1 MRDDLQDVVDE
12 VSRLLGAPATLEDV
26 DFTLLAFCA
35 HPTDGD
41 EGDEEG
47 DAPTAMDAVRARS
60 ILGRGSTPAT
70 RRWFEDLGIARAERP
85 LRTPADPATG
95 VLTRLLLPVRADG
108 RTRGY
113 LWLLDGGRTDPDDA
127 TDPALAAAVAL
138 AARAGRLLAER
149 DDDGDLGPALAA
161 VLTASGPARDRAT
174 RALADRLEGGTPL
187 ALVALRPPRGGLPER
202 WRPPPAAAV
211 LHGGDD
217 GRGDDGG
224 GDDGGAEVAVLVR
237 LARTADLR
245 PAGAAAAA
253 ALARLPAGAGAGV
266 SAATTDVADLPGRW
280 AQARAAAA
288 VVATVPRLAPVAQ
301 WAELGGWR
309 LAAAL
314 PGPDPAVTPLLAEPV
329 LAVTAETYLDA
340 AGSVA
345 RTAAALGIHRQTLYH
360 RLGRI
365 TAVTGLD
372 LTDGDTR
379 LLVHAS
385 LRRARLP

>member
-1 MRDDLQDVVDE
+1 MRNDLQDVVDE

-35 HPTDGD
+35 HPTD
-41 EGDEEG
+41 
-47 DAPTAMDAVRARS
+47 DADDATAAMDAVRARS

-113 LWLLDGGRTDPDDA
+113 LWLLDGGRTDPDDD
-127 TDPALAAAVAL
+127 TDPVLAAAVAL

-149 DDDGDLGPALAA
+149 DEDGDLGTALAA
-161 VLTASGPARDRAT
+161 VLTGPGPARERAA
-174 RALADRLEGGTPL
+174 RALADRLGDGVPL
-187 ALVALRPPRGGLPER
+187 ALVALRPPGGALPPG
-202 WRPPPAAAV
+202 WRPPPSSAV
-211 LHGGDD
+211 LPGDGGD
-217 GRGDDGG
+217 GD
-224 GDDGGAEVAVLVR
+224 EVAVLVR
-237 LARTADLR
+237 LARTGDLR

-253 ALARLPAGAGAGV
+253 ALARLPAGTGAGV
-266 SAATTDVADLPGRW
+266 SGATSGAGGLAGCW

-288 VVATVPRLAPVAQ
+288 VAGLVPRLAPVAQ

-309 LAAAL
+309 TAAAL
-314 PGPDPAVTPLLAEPV
+314 PAPDPAVAPLLAEPL
-329 LAVTAETYLDA
+329 LAATAEAYLDA

-345 RTAAALGIHRQTLYH
+345 RTAAALGIHRQTLYY
-360 RLGRI
+360 RLGRV
-365 TAVTGLD
+365 TALTGLD
-372 LTDGDTR
+372 LADGDTR

-385 LRRARLP
+385 LRRARLPRP